1 MNTLLEIEDLCVSF
15 KTHGGVVEAVR
26 GVSFSVGYGET
37 VGIVGESGCGK
48 NKVTGA
54 ELSNREKSTHVVHG
68 RRQELKGD
76 IGGNLAKAGIFFF
89 L

>member
-1 MNTLLEIEDLCVSF
+1 M
-15 KTHGGVVEAVR
+15 VV
-26 GVSFSVGYGET
+26 VGYALLPWSH
-37 VGIVGESGCGK
+37 GESGCGK

-89 L
+89 FVA